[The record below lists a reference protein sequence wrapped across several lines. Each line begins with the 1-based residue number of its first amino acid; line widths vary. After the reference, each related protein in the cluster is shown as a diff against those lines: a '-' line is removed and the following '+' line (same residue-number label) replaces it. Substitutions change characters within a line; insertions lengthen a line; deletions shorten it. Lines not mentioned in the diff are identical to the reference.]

1 MRCLWLIPA
10 SAPAILPVLH
20 AASVSF
26 VSAKSCAMSSRAS
39 SSVGDIRDPDVA
51 GRPVTV
57 TEVTVSPDLRQAT
70 VFVIPL
76 GGGDATTL
84 LEGLKRVAP
93 YLRHEVARQVQLRVA
108 PEFSFQADRS
118 FDQAERIEKILNSP
132 DVRRDLDADPV
143 DGDEGDGTDGA

>member
-1 MRCLWLIPA
+1 MAHSR
-10 SAPAILPVLH
+10 
-20 AASVSF
+20 
-26 VSAKSCAMSSRAS
+26 KRAS
-39 SSVGDIRDPDVA
+39 NPAGAPRSQRQLRVGEELRHVIARILERGEIRDPDVA

-84 LEGLKRVAP
+84 LTGLKRVAP
-93 YLRHEVARQVQLRVA
+93 FLRHEVARQVQLRVA

-118 FDQAERIEKILNSP
+118 FDQAERIEQILNSP
-132 DVRRDLDADPV
+132 DVRRDLGD
-143 DGDEGDGTDGA
+143 DGEPDGS